1 MSKFLLLI
9 SFICIIFFNSC
20 GYNSYDATSSRNN
33 FYVMRMKEGTSQYI
47 DTVNVNLIG
56 ETEHLLI
63 YGEKGYNVNYNY
75 VSYVA
80 KKFEDCYNSLIN
92 IYGNHT
98 DVDKNGKIIIML
110 IKINDNIYDGSVVM
124 GYFLP
129 SDLIY
134 GDFNNAEIL
143 YMDINLLNASPQL
156 IVGTVLHEFQHLINF
171 NVNYIQKGK
180 DMSLWLN
187 ESLSES
193 TSILFDSYMTRNRI
207 EEFNNINYYCFY
219 TWDLPFYPNMFVN
232 YPSASVFM
240 NWLYQKNNR
249 NESVFRNIAHS
260 SESEDYK
267 KVLGAAS
274 YGNDWEGLLINWI
287 DGIKKGQV
295 NGAKINNWN
304 STWTTTAYLYPGA
317 LVYGNSKI
325 HVNPSTDLSDNP
337 QAIRAQIYEDNFII
351 TSRSADN
358 TANENNIYLQTTQKP
373 KYIDLVFDKD
383 GKIKKY

>member
-9 SFICIIFFNSC
+9 SFISIVFFNSC
-20 GYNSYDATSSRNN
+20 SESVYKVSANRND
-33 FYVMRMKEGTSQYI
+33 FYVMRINGSQYAEKI
-47 DTVNVNLIG
+47 KIFKVEETANLI
-56 ETEHLLI
+56 I
-63 YGEKGYNVNYNY
+63 YAESGYSINYNY
-75 VSYVA
+75 VIYVA
-80 KKFEDCYNSLIN
+80 KKFEDNYSKMIN

-98 DVDKNGKIIIML
+98 DVDKNGKIIIL
-110 IKINDNIYDGSVVM
+110 FQKINANISGNSIVM

-129 SDLIY
+129 NDLIY

-143 YMDINLLNASPQL
+143 YMDINLLNKNPQL
-156 IVGTVLHEFQHLINF
+156 IAGTVLHEFQHLINF
-171 NVNYIQKGK
+171 NVNYIKKGK

-207 EEFNNINYYCFY
+207 DEFNNINYYCFY

-267 KVLGAAS
+267 KVLGAAG
-274 YGNDWEGLLINWI
+274 YGNDWQGLLINWI

-325 HVNPSTDLSDNP
+325 HVNPSTDLSGNP

>member
-9 SFICIIFFNSC
+9 SFISIVFFNSC
-20 GYNSYDATSSRNN
+20 SESVYKVSANRND
-33 FYVMRMKEGTSQYI
+33 FYVMRINGSQYAEKI
-47 DTVNVNLIG
+47 KIFKVEETANLI
-56 ETEHLLI
+56 I
-63 YGEKGYNVNYNY
+63 YAESGYSINYNY
-75 VSYVA
+75 VIYVA
-80 KKFEDCYNSLIN
+80 KKFEDNYSKMIN

-98 DVDKNGKIIIML
+98 DVDKNGKIIIL
-110 IKINDNIYDGSVVM
+110 FQKINANINGNSIVM

-129 SDLIY
+129 NDLIY

-143 YMDINLLNASPQL
+143 YMDINLLNKNPLL
-156 IVGTVLHEFQHLINF
+156 IAGTVLHEFQHLINF
-171 NVNYIQKGK
+171 NVNYIQKRK

-219 TWDLPFYPNMFVN
+219 TWDLPYPYNLIFVN

-267 KVLGAAS
+267 KVLGAAG
-274 YGNDWEGLLINWI
+274 YGNDWQGLLTNWI

-295 NGAKINNWN
+295 NGAKINNWT
-304 STWTTTAYLYPGA
+304 STAYLYPGA

-325 HVNPSTDLSDNP
+325 HVNPSTDLSGNP

-358 TANENNIYLQTTQKP
+358 MANENNIYLQTTQKP
-373 KYIDLVFDKD
+373 KYIDLLFDKD

>member
-9 SFICIIFFNSC
+9 SFISIVFFNSC
-20 GYNSYDATSSRNN
+20 SESVYKVSANRND
-33 FYVMRMKEGTSQYI
+33 FYVMRINGSQYAEKI
-47 DTVNVNLIG
+47 KIFKVEETANLI
-56 ETEHLLI
+56 I
-63 YGEKGYNVNYNY
+63 YAESGYSINYNY
-75 VSYVA
+75 VIYVA
-80 KKFEDCYNSLIN
+80 KKFEDNYSKMIN

-98 DVDKNGKIIIML
+98 DVDKNGKIIIL
-110 IKINDNIYDGSVVM
+110 FQKINANISGNSIVM

-129 SDLIY
+129 NDLIY

-143 YMDINLLNASPQL
+143 YMDINLLNKNPQL
-156 IVGTVLHEFQHLINF
+156 IAGTVLHEFQHLINF

-267 KVLGAAS
+267 KVLGAAG
-274 YGNDWEGLLINWI
+274 YGNDWEGLLTNWI

-325 HVNPSTDLSDNP
+325 HVNPSTDLSGNP

>member
-9 SFICIIFFNSC
+9 SFISIVFFNSC
-20 GYNSYDATSSRNN
+20 SESVYKVSANRNN
-33 FYVMRMKEGTSQYI
+33 FYVMRINGSQYAEKI
-47 DTVNVNLIG
+47 KIFKVGETANLI
-56 ETEHLLI
+56 I
-63 YGEKGYNVNYNY
+63 YAESGYSINYNY

-80 KKFEDCYNSLIN
+80 KKFEDNYSKMIN

-98 DVDKNGKIIIML
+98 DVDKNGKIIIL
-110 IKINDNIYDGSVVM
+110 FQKINANINGNSIVM

-129 SDLIY
+129 NDLIY

-143 YMDINLLNASPQL
+143 YMDINLLNKNPLL
-156 IVGTVLHEFQHLINF
+156 IAGTVLHEFQHLINF
-171 NVNYIQKGK
+171 NVNYIQKRK

-267 KVLGAAS
+267 KVLGAAG
-274 YGNDWEGLLINWI
+274 YGNNWEGLLINWI

>member
-9 SFICIIFFNSC
+9 SFISIVFFNSC
-20 GYNSYDATSSRNN
+20 SESVYKVSANRND
-33 FYVMRMKEGTSQYI
+33 FYVMRINGSQYAEKI
-47 DTVNVNLIG
+47 KIFKVEETANLI
-56 ETEHLLI
+56 I
-63 YGEKGYNVNYNY
+63 YAESGYSINYNY

-80 KKFEDCYNSLIN
+80 KKFEDNYSKMIN

-98 DVDKNGKIIIML
+98 DVDKNGKIIIL
-110 IKINDNIYDGSVVM
+110 FQKINANISGNSIVM

-129 SDLIY
+129 NDLIY

-143 YMDINLLNASPQL
+143 YMDINLLNKNHQL
-156 IVGTVLHEFQHLINF
+156 IAGTVLHEFQHLINF
-171 NVNYIQKGK
+171 NVNYIKKGK

-267 KVLGAAS
+267 KVLGAAG
-274 YGNDWEGLLINWI
+274 YGNNWEGLLINWI

-325 HVNPSTDLSDNP
+325 HVNPSTDLSGNP

>member
-9 SFICIIFFNSC
+9 SFISIVFFNSC
-20 GYNSYDATSSRNN
+20 SESVYKVSANRND
-33 FYVMRMKEGTSQYI
+33 FYVMRINGSQYAEKI
-47 DTVNVNLIG
+47 KIFKVEETANLI
-56 ETEHLLI
+56 I
-63 YGEKGYNVNYNY
+63 YAESGYSINYNY
-75 VSYVA
+75 VIYVA
-80 KKFEDCYNSLIN
+80 KKFEDNYSKMIN

-98 DVDKNGKIIIML
+98 DVDKNGKIIIL
-110 IKINDNIYDGSVVM
+110 FQKINANISGNSIVM

-129 SDLIY
+129 NDLIY

-143 YMDINLLNASPQL
+143 YMDINLLNKNPLL
-156 IVGTVLHEFQHLINF
+156 IAGTVLHEFQHLINF

-193 TSILFDSYMTRNRI
+193 TSILFDSYMTKNRI

-267 KVLGAAS
+267 KVLGAAG

-325 HVNPSTDLSDNP
+325 HVNPSTDLSGNP

>member
-9 SFICIIFFNSC
+9 SFISIVFFNSC
-20 GYNSYDATSSRNN
+20 SESVYKVSANRND
-33 FYVMRMKEGTSQYI
+33 FYVMRINGSQYAEKI
-47 DTVNVNLIG
+47 KIFKVEETANLI
-56 ETEHLLI
+56 I
-63 YGEKGYNVNYNY
+63 YAESGYSINYNY
-75 VSYVA
+75 VIYVA
-80 KKFEDCYNSLIN
+80 KKFEDNYSKMIN

-98 DVDKNGKIIIML
+98 DVDKNGKIIIL
-110 IKINDNIYDGSVVM
+110 FQKINANISGNSIVM

-129 SDLIY
+129 NDLIY

-143 YMDINLLNASPQL
+143 YMDINLLNKNPQL
-156 IVGTVLHEFQHLINF
+156 IAGTVLHEFQHLINF

-240 NWLYQKNNR
+240 NWLYQKNNT

-267 KVLGAAS
+267 KVLGAAG
-274 YGNDWEGLLINWI
+274 YGNNWEGLLINWI

-325 HVNPSTDLSDNP
+325 HVNPSTDLSGNP

>member
-9 SFICIIFFNSC
+9 SFISIVFFNSC
-20 GYNSYDATSSRNN
+20 SESVYKVSANRND
-33 FYVMRMKEGTSQYI
+33 FYVMRINGSQYAEKI
-47 DTVNVNLIG
+47 KIFKVEETANLI
-56 ETEHLLI
+56 I
-63 YGEKGYNVNYNY
+63 YAESGYSINYNY

-80 KKFEDCYNSLIN
+80 KKFEDNYSKMIN

-98 DVDKNGKIIIML
+98 DVDKNGKIIIL
-110 IKINDNIYDGSVVM
+110 FQKINANINGNSIVM

-129 SDLIY
+129 NDLIY

-143 YMDINLLNASPQL
+143 YMDINLLNKNPLL
-156 IVGTVLHEFQHLINF
+156 IAGTVLHEFQHLINF

-267 KVLGAAS
+267 KVLGAAG

-325 HVNPSTDLSDNP
+325 HVNPSTDLSGNP

>member
-9 SFICIIFFNSC
+9 SFISIVFFNSC
-20 GYNSYDATSSRNN
+20 SESVYKVSANRND
-33 FYVMRMKEGTSQYI
+33 FYVMRINGSQYAEKI
-47 DTVNVNLIG
+47 KIFKVEETANLI
-56 ETEHLLI
+56 I
-63 YGEKGYNVNYNY
+63 YAESGYSINYNY

-80 KKFEDCYNSLIN
+80 KKFEDNYSKMIN

-98 DVDKNGKIIIML
+98 DVDKNGKIIIL
-110 IKINDNIYDGSVVM
+110 FQKINANISGNSIVM

-129 SDLIY
+129 NDLIY

-143 YMDINLLNASPQL
+143 YMDINLLNKNPQL
-156 IVGTVLHEFQHLINF
+156 IAGTVLHEFQHLINF

-193 TSILFDSYMTRNRI
+193 TSILFDSYMTKNRI

-267 KVLGAAS
+267 KVLGAAG

-325 HVNPSTDLSDNP
+325 HVNPSTDLSGNP

>member
-9 SFICIIFFNSC
+9 SFISIVFFNSC
-20 GYNSYDATSSRNN
+20 SESVYKVSANRNN
-33 FYVMRMKEGTSQYI
+33 FYVMRINGSQYAEKI
-47 DTVNVNLIG
+47 KIFKVEETANLI
-56 ETEHLLI
+56 I
-63 YGEKGYNVNYNY
+63 YAESGYSINYNY

-80 KKFEDCYNSLIN
+80 KKFEDNYSKMIN

-98 DVDKNGKIIIML
+98 DVDKNGKIIIL
-110 IKINDNIYDGSVVM
+110 FQKINANISGNSIVM

-129 SDLIY
+129 NDLIY

-143 YMDINLLNASPQL
+143 YMDINLLNKNPQL
-156 IVGTVLHEFQHLINF
+156 IAGTVLHEFQHLINF

-207 EEFNNINYYCFY
+207 EEFNNLNYYCFY

-267 KVLGAAS
+267 KVLGAAG

>member
-9 SFICIIFFNSC
+9 SFISIVFFNSC
-20 GYNSYDATSSRNN
+20 SESVYKVSANRND
-33 FYVMRMKEGTSQYI
+33 FYVMRINGSQYAEKI
-47 DTVNVNLIG
+47 KIFKVEETANLI
-56 ETEHLLI
+56 I
-63 YGEKGYNVNYNY
+63 YAESGYSINYNY
-75 VSYVA
+75 VIYVA
-80 KKFEDCYNSLIN
+80 KKFEDNYSKMIN

-98 DVDKNGKIIIML
+98 DVDKNGKIIIL
-110 IKINDNIYDGSVVM
+110 FQKINANISGNSIVM

-129 SDLIY
+129 NDLIY

-143 YMDINLLNASPQL
+143 YMDINLLNKNPLL
-156 IVGTVLHEFQHLINF
+156 IAGTVLHEFQHLINF

-207 EEFNNINYYCFY
+207 DEFNNINYYCFY

-267 KVLGAAS
+267 KVLGAAG

-325 HVNPSTDLSDNP
+325 HVNPSTDLSGNP

>member
-1 MSKFLLLI
+1 MTNFLLLI

-193 TSILFDSYMTRNRI
+193 TSVLFDTYTANTRI
-207 EEFNNINYYCFY
+207 KEFNNINYYCFY

-267 KVLGAAS
+267 KVLNSVLDLGIGS
-274 YGNDWEGLLINWI
+274 YWDEVLTNWI
-287 DGIKKGQV
+287 DGVKKRQV
-295 NGAKINNWN
+295 NGAKINNWTN
-304 STWTTTAYLYPGA
+304 SSASLYPGA
-317 LVYGNSKI
+317 LVYGDSKIQVNSNTYLGDKPEAITVNVSEVSSVSVRSINSKNSI
-325 HVNPSTDLSDNP
+325 N
-337 QAIRAQIYEDNFII
+337 
-351 TSRSADN
+351 
-358 TANENNIYLQTTQKP
+358 LQTTQKP

>member
-9 SFICIIFFNSC
+9 SFISIVFFNSC
-20 GYNSYDATSSRNN
+20 SESVYKVSANRND
-33 FYVMRMKEGTSQYI
+33 FYVMRINGSQYAEKI
-47 DTVNVNLIG
+47 KIFKVGETANLI
-56 ETEHLLI
+56 I
-63 YGEKGYNVNYNY
+63 YAESGYSINYNY
-75 VSYVA
+75 VIYVA
-80 KKFEDCYNSLIN
+80 KKFEDNYSKMIN

-98 DVDKNGKIIIML
+98 DVDKNRKIIIL
-110 IKINDNIYDGSVVM
+110 FQKINANISGNSIVM

-129 SDLIY
+129 NDLIY

-143 YMDINLLNASPQL
+143 YMDINLLNKNPQL
-156 IVGTVLHEFQHLINF
+156 IAGTVLHEFQHLINF

-267 KVLGAAS
+267 KVLGAAG
-274 YGNDWEGLLINWI
+274 YGNDWEGLLTNWI

-325 HVNPSTDLSDNP
+325 HVNPSTDLSGNP

>member
-9 SFICIIFFNSC
+9 SFISIVFFNSC
-20 GYNSYDATSSRNN
+20 SESVYKVSANRND
-33 FYVMRMKEGTSQYI
+33 FYVMRINGSQYAEKI
-47 DTVNVNLIG
+47 KIFKVEETANLI
-56 ETEHLLI
+56 I
-63 YGEKGYNVNYNY
+63 YAESGYSINYNY
-75 VSYVA
+75 VIYVA
-80 KKFEDCYNSLIN
+80 KKFEDNYSKMIN

-98 DVDKNGKIIIML
+98 DVDKNGKIIIL
-110 IKINDNIYDGSVVM
+110 FQKINANISGNSIVM

-129 SDLIY
+129 NDLIY

-143 YMDINLLNASPQL
+143 YMDINLLNKNPQL
-156 IVGTVLHEFQHLINF
+156 IAGTVLHEFQHLINF

-267 KVLGAAS
+267 KVLDAAG
-274 YGNDWEGLLINWI
+274 YGNNWEGLLINWI

>member
-9 SFICIIFFNSC
+9 SFISIVFFNSC
-20 GYNSYDATSSRNN
+20 SESVYKVSANRNN
-33 FYVMRMKEGTSQYI
+33 FYVMRINGSQYAEKI
-47 DTVNVNLIG
+47 KIFKVGETANLI
-56 ETEHLLI
+56 I
-63 YGEKGYNVNYNY
+63 YAESGYSINYNY

-80 KKFEDCYNSLIN
+80 KKFEDNYSKMIN

-98 DVDKNGKIIIML
+98 DVDKNGKIIIL
-110 IKINDNIYDGSVVM
+110 FQKINANINGNSIVM

-129 SDLIY
+129 NDLIY

-143 YMDINLLNASPQL
+143 YMDINLLNSNHKL
-156 IVGTVLHEFQHLINF
+156 IAGTVLHEFQHLINF
-171 NVNYIQKGK
+171 NVNYIKKGK

-240 NWLYQKNNR
+240 NWLYQKNNG

-267 KVLGAAS
+267 KVLNSVLDLGIGS
-274 YGNDWEGLLINWI
+274 YWDEVLTNWI
-287 DGIKKGQV
+287 DGVKKRQV
-295 NGAKINNWN
+295 NGAKINNWTN
-304 STWTTTAYLYPGA
+304 SSASLYPGA
-317 LVYGNSKI
+317 LVYGDSKIQVNSNTYLGDKPEAITVNVSEVSSVSVRSINSKNSI
-325 HVNPSTDLSDNP
+325 N
-337 QAIRAQIYEDNFII
+337 
-351 TSRSADN
+351 
-358 TANENNIYLQTTQKP
+358 LQTTQKP

>member
-9 SFICIIFFNSC
+9 SFISIVFFNSC
-20 GYNSYDATSSRNN
+20 SESVYKVSANRND
-33 FYVMRMKEGTSQYI
+33 FYVMRINGSQYAEKI
-47 DTVNVNLIG
+47 KIFKVEETANLI
-56 ETEHLLI
+56 I
-63 YGEKGYNVNYNY
+63 YAESGYSINYNY
-75 VSYVA
+75 VIYVA
-80 KKFEDCYNSLIN
+80 KKFEDNYSKMIN

-98 DVDKNGKIIIML
+98 DVDKNGKIIIL
-110 IKINDNIYDGSVVM
+110 FQKINANISGNSIVM

-129 SDLIY
+129 NDLIY

-143 YMDINLLNASPQL
+143 YMDINLLNKNPQL
-156 IVGTVLHEFQHLINF
+156 IAGTVLHEFQHLINF

-193 TSILFDSYMTRNRI
+193 TSILFDSYMTINRI

-267 KVLGAAS
+267 KVLGAAG
-274 YGNDWEGLLINWI
+274 YGNNWEGLLINWI

>member
-9 SFICIIFFNSC
+9 SFISIVFFNSC
-20 GYNSYDATSSRNN
+20 SESVYKVSANRND
-33 FYVMRMKEGTSQYI
+33 FYVMRINGSQYAEKI
-47 DTVNVNLIG
+47 KIFKVEETANLI
-56 ETEHLLI
+56 I
-63 YGEKGYNVNYNY
+63 YAESGYSINYNY
-75 VSYVA
+75 VIYVA
-80 KKFEDCYNSLIN
+80 KKFEDNYSKMIN

-98 DVDKNGKIIIML
+98 DVDKNGKIIIL
-110 IKINDNIYDGSVVM
+110 FQKINANINGNSIVM

-129 SDLIY
+129 NDLIY

-143 YMDINLLNASPQL
+143 YMDINLLNKNPLL
-156 IVGTVLHEFQHLINF
+156 IAGTVLHEFQHLINF

-267 KVLGAAS
+267 KVLGAAG

>member
-9 SFICIIFFNSC
+9 SFISIVFFNSC
-20 GYNSYDATSSRNN
+20 SESVYKVSANRND
-33 FYVMRMKEGTSQYI
+33 FYVMRINGSQYAEKI
-47 DTVNVNLIG
+47 KIFKVEETANLI
-56 ETEHLLI
+56 I
-63 YGEKGYNVNYNY
+63 YAESGYSINYNY
-75 VSYVA
+75 VIYVA
-80 KKFEDCYNSLIN
+80 KKFEDNYSKMIN

-98 DVDKNGKIIIML
+98 DVDKNGKIIIL
-110 IKINDNIYDGSVVM
+110 FQKINANISGNSIVM

-129 SDLIY
+129 NDLIY

-143 YMDINLLNASPQL
+143 YMDINLLNKNPLL
-156 IVGTVLHEFQHLINF
+156 IAGTVLHEFQHLINF
-171 NVNYIQKGK
+171 NVNYIKKGK

-207 EEFNNINYYCFY
+207 DEFNNISYYCFY

-267 KVLGAAS
+267 KVLNSVLDLGIGS
-274 YGNDWEGLLINWI
+274 YWDEVLTNWI
-287 DGIKKGQV
+287 DGVKKRQV
-295 NGAKINNWN
+295 NGAKINN
-304 STWTTTAYLYPGA
+304 WTTTAYLYPGA

>member
-9 SFICIIFFNSC
+9 SFISIVFFNSC
-20 GYNSYDATSSRNN
+20 SESVYKVSASHND
-33 FYVMRMKEGTSQYI
+33 FYVMRINGSQYAEKI
-47 DTVNVNLIG
+47 KIFKVEETANLI
-56 ETEHLLI
+56 I
-63 YGEKGYNVNYNY
+63 YAESGYSINYNY
-75 VSYVA
+75 VIYVA
-80 KKFEDCYNSLIN
+80 KKFEDNYSKMIN

-98 DVDKNGKIIIML
+98 DVDKNGKIIIL
-110 IKINDNIYDGSVVM
+110 FQKINANISGNSIVM

-129 SDLIY
+129 NDLIY

-143 YMDINLLNASPQL
+143 YMDINLLNKNPQL
-156 IVGTVLHEFQHLINF
+156 IAGTVLHEFQHLINF

-267 KVLGAAS
+267 KVLGAAG

-325 HVNPSTDLSDNP
+325 HVNPSTDLSGNP

>member
-9 SFICIIFFNSC
+9 SFISIVFFNSC
-20 GYNSYDATSSRNN
+20 SESVYKVSANRND
-33 FYVMRMKEGTSQYI
+33 FYVMRINGSQYAEKI
-47 DTVNVNLIG
+47 KIFKVEETANLI
-56 ETEHLLI
+56 I
-63 YGEKGYNVNYNY
+63 YAESGYSINYNY
-75 VSYVA
+75 VIYVA
-80 KKFEDCYNSLIN
+80 KKFEDNYSKMIN

-98 DVDKNGKIIIML
+98 DVDKNGKIIIL
-110 IKINDNIYDGSVVM
+110 FQKINANISGNSIVM

-129 SDLIY
+129 NDLIY

-156 IVGTVLHEFQHLINF
+156 IAGTVLHEFQHLINF

-193 TSILFDSYMTRNRI
+193 TSILFDSYMTKNRI

-267 KVLGAAS
+267 KVLGAAG

-325 HVNPSTDLSDNP
+325 HVNPSTDLSGNP

>member
-9 SFICIIFFNSC
+9 SFISIVFFNSC
-20 GYNSYDATSSRNN
+20 SESVYKVSANRND
-33 FYVMRMKEGTSQYI
+33 FYVMRINGSQYAEKI
-47 DTVNVNLIG
+47 KIFKVEETANLI
-56 ETEHLLI
+56 I
-63 YGEKGYNVNYNY
+63 YAESGYSINYNY
-75 VSYVA
+75 VIYVA
-80 KKFEDCYNSLIN
+80 KKFEDNYSKMIN

-98 DVDKNGKIIIML
+98 DVDKNGKIIIL
-110 IKINDNIYDGSVVM
+110 FQKINANISGNSIVM

-129 SDLIY
+129 NDLIY

-156 IVGTVLHEFQHLINF
+156 IAGTVLHEFQHLINF

-193 TSILFDSYMTRNRI
+193 TSILFDNYMTRNRI

-267 KVLGAAS
+267 KVLGAAG
-274 YGNDWEGLLINWI
+274 YGNNWEGLLINWI

-325 HVNPSTDLSDNP
+325 HVNPSTDLSGNP

>member
-9 SFICIIFFNSC
+9 SFISILFFNSC
-20 GYNSYDATSSRNN
+20 SESVYKVSANRND
-33 FYVMRMKEGTSQYI
+33 FYVMRINGSQYAEKI
-47 DTVNVNLIG
+47 KIFKVEETANLI
-56 ETEHLLI
+56 I
-63 YGEKGYNVNYNY
+63 YAESGYSINYNY

-80 KKFEDCYNSLIN
+80 KKFEDNYSKMIN

-98 DVDKNGKIIIML
+98 DVDKNGKIIIL
-110 IKINDNIYDGSVVM
+110 FQKINANISGNSIVM

-129 SDLIY
+129 NDLIY

-143 YMDINLLNASPQL
+143 YMDINLLNKNPIL
-156 IVGTVLHEFQHLINF
+156 IAGTVLHEFQHLINF

-219 TWDLPFYPNMFVN
+219 TWDLPYPNMFVN

-267 KVLGAAS
+267 KVLGAAG

>member
-9 SFICIIFFNSC
+9 SFISILFFNSC
-20 GYNSYDATSSRNN
+20 SESVYKVSANRND
-33 FYVMRMKEGTSQYI
+33 FYVMRINGSQYAEKI
-47 DTVNVNLIG
+47 KIFKVEETANLI
-56 ETEHLLI
+56 I
-63 YGEKGYNVNYNY
+63 YAESGYSINYNY
-75 VSYVA
+75 VIYVA
-80 KKFEDCYNSLIN
+80 KKFEDNYSKMIN

-98 DVDKNGKIIIML
+98 DVDKNGKIIIL
-110 IKINDNIYDGSVVM
+110 FQKINANISGNSIVM

-129 SDLIY
+129 NDLIY

-143 YMDINLLNASPQL
+143 YMDINLLNKNPQL
-156 IVGTVLHEFQHLINF
+156 IAGTVLHEFQHLINF

-267 KVLGAAS
+267 KVLGAAG

-325 HVNPSTDLSDNP
+325 HVNPSTDLSGNP

>member
-9 SFICIIFFNSC
+9 SFISIVFFNSC
-20 GYNSYDATSSRNN
+20 SESVYKVSANRND
-33 FYVMRMKEGTSQYI
+33 FYVMRINGSQYAEKI
-47 DTVNVNLIG
+47 KIFKVEETANLI
-56 ETEHLLI
+56 I
-63 YGEKGYNVNYNY
+63 YAESGYSINYNY

-80 KKFEDCYNSLIN
+80 KKFEDNYSKMIN

-98 DVDKNGKIIIML
+98 DVDKNGKIIIL
-110 IKINDNIYDGSVVM
+110 FQKINANISGNSIVM

-129 SDLIY
+129 NDLIY

-143 YMDINLLNASPQL
+143 YMDINLLNKNPLL
-156 IVGTVLHEFQHLINF
+156 IAGTVLHEFQHLINF

-207 EEFNNINYYCFY
+207 DEFNNINYYCFY

-267 KVLGAAS
+267 KVLGAAG
-274 YGNDWEGLLINWI
+274 YGNDWQGLLINWI

>member
-9 SFICIIFFNSC
+9 SFISIVFFNSC
-20 GYNSYDATSSRNN
+20 SESVYKVSANRND
-33 FYVMRMKEGTSQYI
+33 FYVMRINGSQYAEKI
-47 DTVNVNLIG
+47 KIFKVEETANLI
-56 ETEHLLI
+56 I
-63 YGEKGYNVNYNY
+63 YAESGYSINYNY
-75 VSYVA
+75 VIYVA
-80 KKFEDCYNSLIN
+80 KKFEDNYSKMIN

-98 DVDKNGKIIIML
+98 DVDKNGKIIIL
-110 IKINDNIYDGSVVM
+110 FQKINANINGNSIVM

-129 SDLIY
+129 NDLIY

-143 YMDINLLNASPQL
+143 YMDINLLNKNPQL
-156 IVGTVLHEFQHLINF
+156 IAGTVLHEFQHLINF

-219 TWDLPFYPNMFVN
+219 TWDLPYPYNLIFVN

-267 KVLGAAS
+267 KVLGAAG
-274 YGNDWEGLLINWI
+274 YGNNWEGLLTNWI

-295 NGAKINNWN
+295 NGAKINNWT
-304 STWTTTAYLYPGA
+304 STAYLYPGA

>member
-156 IVGTVLHEFQHLINF
+156 IAGTVLHEFQHLINF

-207 EEFNNINYYCFY
+207 EEFNNLNYYCFY

-267 KVLGAAS
+267 KVLNSVLDLGIGS
-274 YGNDWEGLLINWI
+274 YWDEVLTNWI
-287 DGIKKGQV
+287 DGVKKRQV
-295 NGAKINNWN
+295 NGAKINNWTN
-304 STWTTTAYLYPGA
+304 SSASLYPGA
-317 LVYGNSKI
+317 LVYVDSKIQVNSNTYLGDKPEAITVNVSEVSSVSVRSINSKNSI
-325 HVNPSTDLSDNP
+325 N
-337 QAIRAQIYEDNFII
+337 
-351 TSRSADN
+351 
-358 TANENNIYLQTTQKP
+358 LQTTQKP

>member
-9 SFICIIFFNSC
+9 SFISIVFFNSC
-20 GYNSYDATSSRNN
+20 SESVYKVSANRND
-33 FYVMRMKEGTSQYI
+33 FYVMRINGSQYAEKI
-47 DTVNVNLIG
+47 KIFKVEETANLI
-56 ETEHLLI
+56 I
-63 YGEKGYNVNYNY
+63 YAESGYSINYNY

-80 KKFEDCYNSLIN
+80 KKFEDNYSKMIN

-98 DVDKNGKIIIML
+98 DVDKNGKIIIL
-110 IKINDNIYDGSVVM
+110 FQKINANISGNSIVM

-129 SDLIY
+129 NDLIY

-143 YMDINLLNASPQL
+143 YMDINLLNKNPLL
-156 IVGTVLHEFQHLINF
+156 IAGTVLHEFQHLINF
-171 NVNYIQKGK
+171 NVNYIKKGK

-267 KVLGAAS
+267 KVLGAAG
-274 YGNDWEGLLINWI
+274 YGNNWEGLLINWI

-358 TANENNIYLQTTQKP
+358 TANENNINLQTTQKP

>member
-171 NVNYIQKGK
+171 NVNYIQKRK

-219 TWDLPFYPNMFVN
+219 TWDLPLYPNMFVN

-267 KVLGAAS
+267 KVLNSVLDLGIGS
-274 YGNDWEGLLINWI
+274 YWDEVLTNWI
-287 DGIKKGQV
+287 DGVKKRQV
-295 NGAKINNWN
+295 NGAKINNWTN
-304 STWTTTAYLYPGA
+304 SSASLYPGA
-317 LVYGNSKI
+317 LVYGDSKIQVNSNTYLGDKPEAITVNVSEVSSVSIRSINSKNSI
-325 HVNPSTDLSDNP
+325 N
-337 QAIRAQIYEDNFII
+337 
-351 TSRSADN
+351 
-358 TANENNIYLQTTQKP
+358 LQTTQKP

>member
-9 SFICIIFFNSC
+9 SFISIVFFNSC
-20 GYNSYDATSSRNN
+20 SESVYKVSANRND
-33 FYVMRMKEGTSQYI
+33 FYVMRINGSQYAEKI
-47 DTVNVNLIG
+47 KIFKVEETANLI
-56 ETEHLLI
+56 I
-63 YGEKGYNVNYNY
+63 YAESGYSINYNY

-80 KKFEDCYNSLIN
+80 KKFEDNYSKMIN

-98 DVDKNGKIIIML
+98 DVDKNGKIIIL
-110 IKINDNIYDGSVVM
+110 FQKINANISGNSIVM

-129 SDLIY
+129 NDLIY

-143 YMDINLLNASPQL
+143 YMDINLLNKNPLL
-156 IVGTVLHEFQHLINF
+156 IAGTVLHEFQHLINF

-267 KVLGAAS
+267 KVLGAAG
-274 YGNDWEGLLINWI
+274 YGNNWEGLLINWI

-295 NGAKINNWN
+295 NGAKINNWT

-373 KYIDLVFDKD
+373 KYIDWVFDKD

>member
-9 SFICIIFFNSC
+9 SFISIVFFNSC
-20 GYNSYDATSSRNN
+20 SESVYKVSANRND
-33 FYVMRMKEGTSQYI
+33 FYVMRINGSQYAEKI
-47 DTVNVNLIG
+47 KIFKVEETANLI
-56 ETEHLLI
+56 I
-63 YGEKGYNVNYNY
+63 YAESGYSINYNY

-80 KKFEDCYNSLIN
+80 KKFEDNYSKMIN

-98 DVDKNGKIIIML
+98 DVDKNGKIIIL
-110 IKINDNIYDGSVVM
+110 FQKINANISGNSIVM

-129 SDLIY
+129 NDLIY

-143 YMDINLLNASPQL
+143 YMDINLLNKNPLL
-156 IVGTVLHEFQHLINF
+156 IAGTVLHEFQHLINF

-219 TWDLPFYPNMFVN
+219 TWDLPFYPNVFVN

-267 KVLGAAS
+267 KVLGAAG
-274 YGNDWEGLLINWI
+274 YGNDWQGLLINWI

-295 NGAKINNWN
+295 NGAKINNWTN
-304 STWTTTAYLYPGA
+304 SSASLYPGA
-317 LVYGNSKI
+317 LVYGDSKIQVNSNTYLGDKPEAITVNVSEVSSVSVRSINSKNSI
-325 HVNPSTDLSDNP
+325 N
-337 QAIRAQIYEDNFII
+337 
-351 TSRSADN
+351 
-358 TANENNIYLQTTQKP
+358 LQTAQKP

>member
-219 TWDLPFYPNMFVN
+219 TWDLPFYPNVFVN

-267 KVLGAAS
+267 KVLGAAG
-274 YGNDWEGLLINWI
+274 YGNDWQGLLINWI

-295 NGAKINNWN
+295 NGAKINNWTN
-304 STWTTTAYLYPGA
+304 SSASLYPGA
-317 LVYGNSKI
+317 LVYGDSKIQVNSNTYLGDKPEAITVNVSEVSSVSVRSINSKNSI
-325 HVNPSTDLSDNP
+325 N
-337 QAIRAQIYEDNFII
+337 
-351 TSRSADN
+351 
-358 TANENNIYLQTTQKP
+358 LQTAQKP

>member
-9 SFICIIFFNSC
+9 SFISIVFFNSC
-20 GYNSYDATSSRNN
+20 SESVYKVSANRND
-33 FYVMRMKEGTSQYI
+33 FYVMRINGSQYAEKI
-47 DTVNVNLIG
+47 KIFKVEETANLI
-56 ETEHLLI
+56 I
-63 YGEKGYNVNYNY
+63 YAESGYSINYNY
-75 VSYVA
+75 VIYVA
-80 KKFEDCYNSLIN
+80 KKFEDNYSKMIN

-98 DVDKNGKIIIML
+98 DVDKNGKIIIL
-110 IKINDNIYDGSVVM
+110 FQKINANISGNSIVM

-129 SDLIY
+129 NDLIY

-143 YMDINLLNASPQL
+143 YMDINLLNASPHL
-156 IVGTVLHEFQHLINF
+156 IAGTVLHEFQHLINF

-267 KVLGAAS
+267 KVLGAAG
-274 YGNDWEGLLINWI
+274 YGNNWEGLLINWI

-325 HVNPSTDLSDNP
+325 HVNPSTDLSGNP

>member
-9 SFICIIFFNSC
+9 SFISIVFFNSC
-20 GYNSYDATSSRNN
+20 SESVYKVSANRND
-33 FYVMRMKEGTSQYI
+33 FYVMRINGSQYAEKI
-47 DTVNVNLIG
+47 KIFKVGETANLI
-56 ETEHLLI
+56 I
-63 YGEKGYNVNYNY
+63 YAESGYSINYNY
-75 VSYVA
+75 VIYVA
-80 KKFEDCYNSLIN
+80 KKFEDNYSKMIN

-98 DVDKNGKIIIML
+98 DVDKNGKIIIL
-110 IKINDNIYDGSVVM
+110 FQKINANINGNSIVM

-129 SDLIY
+129 NDLIY

-143 YMDINLLNASPQL
+143 YMDINLLNKNPLL
-156 IVGTVLHEFQHLINF
+156 IAGTVLHEFQHLINF
-171 NVNYIQKGK
+171 NVNYIQKRK

-267 KVLGAAS
+267 KVLGAAG
-274 YGNDWEGLLINWI
+274 YGNDWQGLLTNWI

-295 NGAKINNWN
+295 NGAKINNWT
-304 STWTTTAYLYPGA
+304 STAYLYPGA

>member
-9 SFICIIFFNSC
+9 SFISIVFFNSC
-20 GYNSYDATSSRNN
+20 SESVYKVSANRND
-33 FYVMRMKEGTSQYI
+33 FYVMRINGSQYAEKI
-47 DTVNVNLIG
+47 KIFKVEETANLI
-56 ETEHLLI
+56 I
-63 YGEKGYNVNYNY
+63 YAESGYSINYNY
-75 VSYVA
+75 VIYVA
-80 KKFEDCYNSLIN
+80 KKFEDNYSKMIN

>member
-9 SFICIIFFNSC
+9 SFISIVFFNSC
-20 GYNSYDATSSRNN
+20 SESVYKVSANRND
-33 FYVMRMKEGTSQYI
+33 FYVMRINGSQYAEKI
-47 DTVNVNLIG
+47 KIFKVEETANLI
-56 ETEHLLI
+56 I
-63 YGEKGYNVNYNY
+63 YAESGYSINYNY
-75 VSYVA
+75 VIYVA
-80 KKFEDCYNSLIN
+80 KKFEDNYSKMIN

-98 DVDKNGKIIIML
+98 DVDKNGKIIIL
-110 IKINDNIYDGSVVM
+110 FQKINANISGNSIVM

-129 SDLIY
+129 NDLIY

-143 YMDINLLNASPQL
+143 YMDINLLNKNPKL
-156 IVGTVLHEFQHLINF
+156 IAGTVLHEFQHLINF
-171 NVNYIQKGK
+171 NVNYIKKGK

-207 EEFNNINYYCFY
+207 DEFNNLNYYCFY

-267 KVLGAAS
+267 KVLGAAG

>member
-9 SFICIIFFNSC
+9 SFISIVFFNSC
-20 GYNSYDATSSRNN
+20 SESVYKVSANRND
-33 FYVMRMKEGTSQYI
+33 FYVMRINGSQYAEKI
-47 DTVNVNLIG
+47 KIFKVEETANLI
-56 ETEHLLI
+56 I
-63 YGEKGYNVNYNY
+63 YAESGYSINYNY
-75 VSYVA
+75 VIYVA
-80 KKFEDCYNSLIN
+80 KKFEDNYSKMIN

-98 DVDKNGKIIIML
+98 DVDKNGKIIIL
-110 IKINDNIYDGSVVM
+110 FQKINANISGNSIVM

-129 SDLIY
+129 NDLIY

-171 NVNYIQKGK
+171 NVNYIKKGK

-207 EEFNNINYYCFY
+207 DEFNNINYYCFY

-267 KVLGAAS
+267 KVLGAAG
-274 YGNDWEGLLINWI
+274 YGNNWEGLLINWI

-325 HVNPSTDLSDNP
+325 HVNPSTDLSGNP

>member
-9 SFICIIFFNSC
+9 SFISIVFFNSC
-20 GYNSYDATSSRNN
+20 SESVYKVSANRND
-33 FYVMRMKEGTSQYI
+33 FYVMRINGSQYAEKI
-47 DTVNVNLIG
+47 KIFKVEETANLI
-56 ETEHLLI
+56 I
-63 YGEKGYNVNYNY
+63 YAESGYSINYNY
-75 VSYVA
+75 VIYVA
-80 KKFEDCYNSLIN
+80 KKFEDNYSKMVN

-98 DVDKNGKIIIML
+98 DVDKNGKIIIL
-110 IKINDNIYDGSVVM
+110 FQKINANISGNSIVM

-129 SDLIY
+129 NDLIY

-143 YMDINLLNASPQL
+143 YMDINLLNKNPQL
-156 IVGTVLHEFQHLINF
+156 IAGTVLHEFQHLINF

-193 TSILFDSYMTRNRI
+193 TSILFDSYMTKNRI

-267 KVLGAAS
+267 KVLGAAG

>member
-193 TSILFDSYMTRNRI
+193 TSVLFDTYTANTRI
-207 EEFNNINYYCFY
+207 KEFNNINYYCFY
-219 TWDLPFYPNMFVN
+219 TWDLPYPYNLIFAN

-240 NWLYQKNNR
+240 NWLYQKNNG

-274 YGNDWEGLLINWI
+274 YGNDWEGLLTNWI

-295 NGAKINNWN
+295 NGAKINNWTN
-304 STWTTTAYLYPGA
+304 SSASLYPGA
-317 LVYGNSKI
+317 LVYGDSKIQVNSNTYLGDKPEAITVNVSEVSLVSVRSINSKNSI
-325 HVNPSTDLSDNP
+325 N
-337 QAIRAQIYEDNFII
+337 
-351 TSRSADN
+351 
-358 TANENNIYLQTTQKP
+358 LQTTQKP

>member
-9 SFICIIFFNSC
+9 SFISIVFFNSC
-20 GYNSYDATSSRNN
+20 SESVYKVSANRND
-33 FYVMRMKEGTSQYI
+33 FYVMRINGSQYAEKI
-47 DTVNVNLIG
+47 KIFKVEETANLI
-56 ETEHLLI
+56 I
-63 YGEKGYNVNYNY
+63 YAESGYSINYNY
-75 VSYVA
+75 VIYVA
-80 KKFEDCYNSLIN
+80 KKFEDNYSKMIN

-98 DVDKNGKIIIML
+98 DVDKNGKIIIL
-110 IKINDNIYDGSVVM
+110 FQKINANISGNSIVM

-129 SDLIY
+129 NDLIY

-143 YMDINLLNASPQL
+143 YMDINLLNKNHQL
-156 IVGTVLHEFQHLINF
+156 IAGTVLHEFQHLINF

-193 TSILFDSYMTRNRI
+193 TSILFDNYMTRNRI

-219 TWDLPFYPNMFVN
+219 TWDLPYPYNLIFAN

-267 KVLGAAS
+267 KVLGAAG

-325 HVNPSTDLSDNP
+325 HVNPSTDLSGNP

>member
-9 SFICIIFFNSC
+9 SFISIVFFNSC
-20 GYNSYDATSSRNN
+20 SESVYKVSANRND
-33 FYVMRMKEGTSQYI
+33 FYVMRINGSQYAEKI
-47 DTVNVNLIG
+47 KIFKVEETANLI
-56 ETEHLLI
+56 I
-63 YGEKGYNVNYNY
+63 YAESGYSINYNY
-75 VSYVA
+75 VIYVA
-80 KKFEDCYNSLIN
+80 KKFEDNYSKMIN

-98 DVDKNGKIIIML
+98 DVDKNGKIIIL
-110 IKINDNIYDGSVVM
+110 FQKINANISGNSIVM

-129 SDLIY
+129 NDLIY

-143 YMDINLLNASPQL
+143 YMDINLLNKNPQL
-156 IVGTVLHEFQHLINF
+156 IAGTVLHEFQHLINF

-249 NESVFRNIAHS
+249 NENVFRNIAHS

-267 KVLGAAS
+267 KVLGAAG
-274 YGNDWEGLLINWI
+274 YGNNWEGLLINWI

-295 NGAKINNWN
+295 NGAKINNWT
-304 STWTTTAYLYPGA
+304 STAYLYPGA